1 MDARQPGDLRAS
13 FAHKAVAQFG
23 EAKLA
28 GNQCALVGAVG
39 HRPRSAHHRADLFAA
54 RQPGA
59 VEAGLD
65 VDGKTVGGGKPD
77 PSGGVSRAFP
87 RAPLEAVPGHPVVV
101 DAALTT
107 ARKRSLWGKGVVMKL

>member
-1 MDARQPGDLRAS
+1 MHARQPGDLRAS

-39 HRPRSAHHRADLFAA
+39 HRQRSAHHSADVVAA

-65 VDGKTVGGGKPD
+65 VDGKTVGR
-77 PSGGVSRAFP
+77 SEEHTSELQSLMRISY
-87 RAPLEAVPGHPVVV
+87 AVFCLKKKKNKTIPNPTQ
-101 DAALTT
+101 TT
-107 ARKRSLWGKGVVMKL
+107 TCNNTTKFN